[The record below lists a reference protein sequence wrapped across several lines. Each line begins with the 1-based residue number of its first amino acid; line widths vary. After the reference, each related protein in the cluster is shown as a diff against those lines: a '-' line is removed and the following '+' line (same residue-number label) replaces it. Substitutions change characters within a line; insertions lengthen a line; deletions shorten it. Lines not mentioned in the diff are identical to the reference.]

1 MERPGI
7 MAWHGNSAIHGMEK
21 GNIVVSSILLH
32 RPALVVSLIFKI
44 GALLKDNNLEMAA
57 RKMRQERGLEG

>member
-1 MERPGI
+1 
-7 MAWHGNSAIHGMEK
+7 MEK

-57 RKMRQERGLEG
+57 RKIRQERGLEG